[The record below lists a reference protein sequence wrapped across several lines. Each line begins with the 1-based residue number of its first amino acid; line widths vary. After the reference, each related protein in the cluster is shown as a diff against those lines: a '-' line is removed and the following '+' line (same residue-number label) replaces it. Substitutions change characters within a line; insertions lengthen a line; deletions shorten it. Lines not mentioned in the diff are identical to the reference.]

1 MRRIDWNSIQEQ
13 GDFTPI
19 APGGYVA
26 AIMDVVDHEDREYIM
41 VMWDFVEEPNRGA
54 NSRVHKAK
62 GYWPMRF
69 PRSYKES
76 ALGFFKAFK
85 TQLEKSNPGFQ
96 FREDRLN
103 DLRRK
108 YIGVVI
114 GMEEYIAKDGTVK
127 TRPTVRQTQSVDS
140 IRNGDFKVP
149 ELKTLQNGARA
160 YGGENTS
167 GFTDLSNEQDDDLP
181 FGWN

>member
-1 MRRIDWNSIQEQ
+1 MRRIDWNNVQEQ

-19 APGGYVA
+19 TPGGYIA
-26 AIMDVVDHEDREYIM
+26 AITEVEDNEAKEYLMIC
-41 VMWDFVEEPNRGA
+41 WDFVEQPYRGR
-54 NSRVHKAK
+54 NTQTHKDL

-96 FREDRLN
+96 FREDRLD

-108 YIGVVI
+108 YIGVVL
-114 GMEEYIAKDGTVK
+114 GEEEYIANDGSVK
-127 TRPTVRQTQSVDS
+127 TRLAVRSTRSVDA
-140 IRNGDFKVP
+140 IRSGDFKVP
-149 ELKTLQNGARA
+149 SLKTLQNGAKA
-160 YGGENTS
+160 YGGDTPS
-167 GFTDLSNEQDDDLP
+167 GFTDLSDEPDDKLP
-181 FGWN
+181 F

>member
-26 AIMDVVDHEDREYIM
+26 AIMDVEDHEDREYIM
-41 VMWDFVEEPNRGA
+41 VMWDFVEPPYRGR
-54 NSRVHKAK
+54 NTQTYKDK
-62 GYWPMRF
+62 GFWPLRF

-76 ALGFFKAFK
+76 ALGYFKAFK
-85 TQLEKSNPGFQ
+85 TALEKSNPGYT
-96 FREDRLN
+96 FRED
-103 DLRRK
+103 DLQDMRRK

-114 GMEEYIAKDGTVK
+114 GMKEYIAKDGTVK
-127 TRPTVRQTQSVDS
+127 TRPTVRQTRSVDS

-181 FGWN
+181 F

>member
-1 MRRIDWNSIQEQ
+1 MRKIDWDNVQEM
-13 GDFTPI
+13 GDFTPV

-26 AIMDVVDHEDREYIM
+26 AITEVEDHEADEFLM
-41 VMWDFVEEPNRGA
+41 VCWDFVEQPYRGR
-54 NSRVHKAK
+54 NTQTHKDR

-76 ALGFFKAFK
+76 ALGYFKAFK
-85 TQLEKSNPGFQ
+85 TALEKSNPGYT
-96 FREDRLN
+96 FREDALQEMRQ
-103 DLRRK
+103 K

-127 TRPTVRQTQSVDS
+127 TRPTVRQTRSVDS

-160 YGGENTS
+160 YGGENPS
-167 GFTDLSNEQDDDLP
+167 GFADITDEPDDSLP
-181 FGWN
+181 F

>member
-13 GDFTPI
+13 GDFTPV
-19 APGGYVA
+19 APGGYIA
-26 AIMDVVDHEDREYIM
+26 AITDVEDHEDKEYIM
-41 VMWDFVEEPNRGA
+41 VCWDFVEPPYRGR
-54 NSRVHKAK
+54 NTQTYKDK
-62 GYWPMRF
+62 GFWPLRF

-76 ALGFFKAFK
+76 SLGYFKAFK
-85 TQLEKSNPGFQ
+85 TALEKSNPGYT
-96 FREDRLN
+96 FRED
-103 DLRRK
+103 DLQDMRRK

-114 GMEEYIAKDGTVK
+114 GEEEYIAKDGTIK
-127 TRPTVRQTQSVDS
+127 MRPTVRQTRSVDS

-167 GFTDLSNEQDDDLP
+167 GFTDLSNKQDDDLP
-181 FGWN
+181 F

>member
-1 MRRIDWNSIQEQ
+1 MRKIDWNNVQEM
-13 GDFTPI
+13 GDFTPV

-26 AIMDVVDHEDREYIM
+26 AITEVEDHESDEFLM
-41 VMWDFVEEPNRGA
+41 VCWDFVEQPYRGR
-54 NSRVHKAK
+54 NTQTHKDR

-85 TQLEKSNPGFQ
+85 TALEKSNPGYT
-96 FREDRLN
+96 FREDN
-103 DLRRK
+103 IQGMRRK

-127 TRPTVRQTQSVDS
+127 TRPTVRQTRSGDS
-140 IRNGDFKVP
+140 IRNGDFKLAGW
-149 ELKTLQNGARA
+149 EALRNGAKA
-160 YGGENTS
+160 YGGDTPS
-167 GFTDLSNEQDDDLP
+167 GFTDLSDEPDDKLP
-181 FGWN
+181 F